1 MGNPAATI
9 VRIPRRRSR
18 KIDPAHPV
26 YEIDLWLVDSEP
38 LIWRSLAVS
47 ADLTLDGL
55 HRLIQVVMEWKESHL
70 HQFETRSGRRFE
82 PATPVGGVDA
92 MWGWLRGDDRESED
106 EARITVRNIF
116 EDLKQT
122 VSYLYDFG
130 DSWEHGIKLVDT
142 HADRCAFAQLPV
154 CLGGAHAG
162 PPEDSGGV
170 WGYREKLEIMRNPDP
185 NDEWHRD
192 VMEWIG
198 GARFDPEAFDIA
210 ARNRRISA
218 AWSRLSTLSASGN
231 RRCGTKQR
239 KRKSR

>member
-1 MGNPAATI
+1 MVNPTATF

-18 KIDPAHPV
+18 KVDPAHPV

-38 LIWRSLAVS
+38 LIWRSLAVP

-82 PATPVGGVDA
+82 PARPVGGVDA
-92 MWGWLRGDDRESED
+92 MWGWLRGDDGQSED
-106 EARITVRNIF
+106 EACITVRDLF

-130 DSWEHGIKLVDT
+130 DSWEHGIKLIDT
-142 HADRCAFAQLPV
+142 HAERGVFGQLPA

-185 NDEWHRD
+185 NDEWHQD
-192 VMEWIG
+192 VMAWIG
-198 GARFDPEAFDIA
+198 GTQFDPEAFDIA
-210 ARNRRISA
+210 ARNRRITA
-218 AWSRLSTLSASGN
+218 VWSRHSTRPAAGC
-231 RRCGTKQR
+231 RRRGTKQR